1 MMRPNQSGKR
11 KEVRFLPI
19 TLRQPHITAPCSAA
33 KIHHNYTQTTTH
45 HCTLQWSQN
54 TPQLH
59 SDDHISLHGAVELKY
74 TRITLGRP
82 HITAL
87 RTVQSTL
94 WGILVAVQFP
104 VRADW
109 CSDILSKC
117 KLMDFGSSAWCTHAP
132 VHHAW

>member
-1 MMRPNQSGKR
+1 MRPNQSGKR

-59 SDDHISLHGAVELKY
+59 SDDHISLHCAVEPKY
-74 TRITLGRP
+74 TRITLRRP
-82 HITAL
+82 HITA
-87 RTVQSTL
+87 RCSGAKIHQNYTQTTTHHCTEDCAVYTVGYFGCCAVSRARR
-94 WGILVAVQFP
+94 LVQ
-104 VRADW
+104 
-109 CSDILSKC
+109 
-117 KLMDFGSSAWCTHAP
+117 
-132 VHHAW
+132 